1 MRTLDW
7 AVLFLTLLSIVLYG
21 MWKGRK
27 TRNVQGYLLADR
39 QMKWY
44 VVALS
49 IMATQASAI
58 TFTSTPGQAYVDGMR
73 FVQFYFGLP
82 LAMIILSITAVP
94 IFHKL
99 GVYTAYEYL
108 EQRFDLKTRT
118 LTSIIFLVQRGL
130 AVGIT
135 IYAPSIILSV
145 MLGWDMRITSSVIGG
160 GIIIYTAMGGV
171 KSVSWT
177 HVQQMLII
185 MSGMIMALVVIIVSL
200 PEDVSF
206 ADALYV
212 AGGLGRLNAVDFSFD
227 LSDRYNFWSGL
238 IGGLF
243 VALAYFGTD
252 QSQVQRYL
260 TGQSVAQSRT
270 GLLFNG
276 VAKVPMQFLI
286 LFIGAMVFAFF
297 QFERPPIFFNP
308 VILEKVRQSE
318 HAEKFVELEEKFGIA
333 QREKEEWLREFLSA
347 REAGDAIRMEDA
359 RVSMKES
366 QAYAE
371 SIRSEAFGVIRSAGL
386 DPNDTNYIFLSFV
399 MTYLP
404 VGLVGLIFACIFAAS
419 MSSTSGELSALAT
432 CSVVDI
438 YKRHFRRDGDER
450 HYLFVSRLSM
460 SLWGVYAIVFAQYA
474 TQLGSLVEAVNILGS
489 LFYGTLLGIFLVAF
503 YIKRVRGTA
512 TFIAAFVGETVVL
525 YCFAFTDIAWLWY
538 NVIGC
543 GAVVVT
549 AVLIQPFVGRL
560 AELPIVRD
568 SVSHYRRRATR

>member
-7 AVLFLTLLSIVLYG
+7 VVLVATLLSIILYG
-21 MWKGRK
+21 MWKGRG
-27 TRNVQGYLLADR
+27 TRDVQGYLLADR
-39 QMKWY
+39 RMKWY

-58 TFTSTPGQAYVDGMR
+58 TFTSTPGLAYVDGMR

-118 LTSIIFLVQRGL
+118 LTSIIFLIQRGL

-135 IYAPSIILSV
+135 IYAPSIVLSV
-145 MLGWDMRITSSVIGG
+145 MLGWDMRITTAVIGG
-160 GIIIYTAMGGV
+160 AIIAYTASGGV

-177 HVQQMLII
+177 HFQQMLII
-185 MSGMIMALVVIIVSL
+185 MSGMVIALFVIVFSL
-200 PEDVSF
+200 PEEVSF
-206 ADALYV
+206 LDALHI
-212 AGGLGRLNAVDFSFD
+212 AGGMGRLNAVDFTFD
-227 LSDRYNFWSGL
+227 LNDRYNFWSGL

-260 TGQSVAQSRT
+260 TGQSITQSRI

-276 VAKVPMQFLI
+276 MAKVPMQFII
-286 LFIGAMVFAFF
+286 LFIGVMGCVFY

-308 VILEKVRQSE
+308 TGLEQIRQSQYGDRF
-318 HAEKFVELEEKFGIA
+318 AEVERDYEIA
-333 QREKEEWLREFLSA
+333 LREQGEWLQEYLSA
-347 REAGDAIRMEDA
+347 RESGDTE
-359 RVSMKES
+359 RVKEALRDLQES
-366 QAYAE
+366 KQYAE
-371 SIRSEAFGVIRSAGL
+371 SFRAEALGL
-386 DPNDTNYIFLSFV
+386 IKQNGQDSNDTNYIFLSFV
-399 MTYLP
+399 IGYLP
-404 VGLVGLIFACIFAAS
+404 LGLVGLIFACIFAAS

-438 YKRHFRRDGDER
+438 YKRHFRRKGDDR
-450 HYLFVSRLSM
+450 HYLFVSRTSM
-460 SLWGVYAIVFAQYA
+460 VLWGIYAIAFAQYA
-474 TQLGSLVEAVNILGS
+474 TQLGSLIEAVNILGS
-489 LFYGTLLGIFLVAF
+489 LFYGTLLGIFLLAF
-503 YIKRVRGTA
+503 YVKRVGGTA
-512 TFIAAFVGETVVL
+512 VFWAAFVGEAVVL

-543 GAVVVT
+543 GVVGGV
-549 AVLIQPFVGRL
+549 ALLLNPLVALK
-560 AELPIVRD
+560 
-568 SVSHYRRRATR
+568 TR